1 MLMAKDRTYS
11 DDMLLAALRLDSHG
25 AFLRIFRLYY
35 PDLVLFCGRYIAD
48 PHACEDIVQDVFVK
62 IWEERRRMTLR
73 GSLRSYLAA
82 LVHNR
87 AIDELRR
94 HKAKDR
100 YISSLQLQIL
110 SLTPEEHLFYSD
122 LDRALARAID
132 RLSPPLRET
141 LALSMERHLSY
152 PQIAVALGLSV
163 RAVEAR
169 MAKALAFIREN
180 LKNYKSCLI
189 ITAFADYINNHT
201 GLWT

>member
-11 DDMLLAALRLDSHG
+11 DDMLLAALRLDSHE

-110 SLTPEEHLFYSD
+110 SLSHAPSTAS
-122 LDRALARAID
+122 RRRCARPSRSAWSGICPT
-132 RLSPPLRET
+132 RR
-141 LALSMERHLSY
+141 
-152 PQIAVALGLSV
+152 
-163 RAVEAR
+163 
-169 MAKALAFIREN
+169 
-180 LKNYKSCLI
+180 
-189 ITAFADYINNHT
+189 
-201 GLWT
+201 

>member
-1 MLMAKDRTYS
+1 M
-11 DDMLLAALRLDSHG
+11 
-25 AFLRIFRLYY
+25 
-35 PDLVLFCGRYIAD
+35 GRASPHD
-48 PHACEDIVQDVFVK
+48 PA
-62 IWEERRRMTLR
+62 
-73 GSLRSYLAA
+73 G
-82 LVHNR
+82 
-87 AIDELRR
+87 
-94 HKAKDR
+94 
-100 YISSLQLQIL
+100 
-110 SLTPEEHLFYSD
+110 LFYSD

>member
-1 MLMAKDRTYS
+1 MAKDRTYS
-11 DDMLLAALRLDSHG
+11 DDMLLAALRLDSHE

-35 PDLVLFCGRYIAD
+35 TDLVLFCGRYIAD

-62 IWEERRRMTLR
+62 IWEERLRIDIR

-94 HKAKDR
+94 HKVKDR

-110 SLTPEEHLFYSD
+110 SLTPEEHLFYTD
-122 LDRALARAID
+122 LDQALARAIA

-141 LALSMERHLSY
+141 LALSIERHLSY
-152 PQIAVALGLSV
+152 PQIASALGLSV

-169 MAKALAFIREN
+169 MAKALAFIRYN
-180 LKNYKSCLI
+180 LKNYKFCLL
-189 ITAFADYINNHT
+189 ITVFSDCINNLT
-201 GLWT
+201 GPWT